1 MVVVKIYYVVPFIS
15 VVLNSDYISELYGEL
30 LKQYQQTGRDT
41 EQFYLIIWQ
50 EMTVNEFIFYKLWQ
64 IIA

>member
-15 VVLNSDYISELYGEL
+15 VVLNPDYISELYGEL